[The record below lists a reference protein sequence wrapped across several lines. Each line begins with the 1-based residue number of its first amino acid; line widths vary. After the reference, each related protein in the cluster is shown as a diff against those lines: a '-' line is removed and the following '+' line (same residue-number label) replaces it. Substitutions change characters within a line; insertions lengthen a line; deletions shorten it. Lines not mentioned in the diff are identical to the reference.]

1 MKDNLIEEILHKIG
15 IGKAT
20 KKETEQLTLVYGLPT
35 KIMRQRKKLRMSRR
49 ELANKIGTLESVI
62 RGLEEARII
71 PEKDAVL
78 DLEKALGI
86 PLYTEHKHVIQ
97 KMKKHHA
104 KVQKKI
110 LTTKYMDKLETKFF
124 PKIREKY
131 KEKARRANTRTKTE
145 PTKKTEKKKTPA
157 RKGTAKR
164 AKPKSLAVKK
174 TTRKKRVPHAPAPK
188 QNADIQKKL
197 IKGIHDT
204 LDMLAERNAATSL
217 KNVAS
222 ALDVTQQEVIEEI
235 GNVITQDD
243 FKMPKGT
250 SILIEGP
257 IESQKETFTQEIIQ
271 HHLAQTQK
279 VAYISYDPET
289 DTAGLENTTYLTTG
303 LAGKLNETNIKLT
316 DLLQDNP
323 ELMVIDVINRFLSG
337 EERDEAVRFISA
349 NIDKMKRK
357 NTTSIF
363 LLHSS
368 IVDSRQLA
376 SIETLFDAVITFETK
391 QNTRGEVES
400 YYKIKRFK
408 GLNIK
413 PQLKKYKPRILQKQT
428 EQKMQETPHE
438 NIVTPPKPI
447 QKAREKAPP
456 LEIPIQSY
464 TSGGIPKDIPNG
476 LQSVDDQVREIRQE
490 IREEKLVGNI
500 DKLLSVLSQKSEIN
514 LSKSTEQEIVEE
526 IGNLITQDDFKM
538 PKGTS
543 ILIEGP
549 IESQKETFTQE
560 IIQHHLAQTQ
570 KVAYISYDPQTE
582 TYNIKDNGL
591 VLAPAGE
598 INETNLTISEQVSE
612 DPVLLVANVLNV
624 LLPKY
629 NIEEITKFTSYNL
642 SKLKKSAITSIFTL
656 DDEITSVGEKSALE
670 TLFDAIISFETK
682 QNARGEVES
691 YYKIK
696 RYKGLN
702 TKPQL
707 KKYKPQTHMAKTKKD
722 AEKPLE
728 APLVVE
734 GLAPESASISPTLM
748 MKLPAK
754 IRKEPE
760 EKKQYPQE
768 VETIKIT
775 TGLDQLYQVI
785 RDKKTIRIDAAAKAL
800 QVDEGTIETWANI
813 LEKQNLVKIRYPSF
827 GKTIISVIR

>member
-97 KMKKHHA
+97 KMKRHHA

-131 KEKARRANTRTKTE
+131 KEKARRANTSTKTE

-279 VAYISYDPET
+279 VAYISYDP
-289 DTAGLENTTYLTTG
+289 
-303 LAGKLNETNIKLT
+303 
-316 DLLQDNP
+316 
-323 ELMVIDVINRFLSG
+323 
-337 EERDEAVRFISA
+337 
-349 NIDKMKRK
+349 
-357 NTTSIF
+357 
-363 LLHSS
+363 
-368 IVDSRQLA
+368 
-376 SIETLFDAVITFETK
+376 
-391 QNTRGEVES
+391 
-400 YYKIKRFK
+400 
-408 GLNIK
+408 
-413 PQLKKYKPRILQKQT
+413 
-428 EQKMQETPHE
+428 
-438 NIVTPPKPI
+438 
-447 QKAREKAPP
+447 
-456 LEIPIQSY
+456 
-464 TSGGIPKDIPNG
+464 
-476 LQSVDDQVREIRQE
+476 
-490 IREEKLVGNI
+490 
-500 DKLLSVLSQKSEIN
+500 
-514 LSKSTEQEIVEE
+514 
-526 IGNLITQDDFKM
+526 
-538 PKGTS
+538 
-543 ILIEGP
+543 
-549 IESQKETFTQE
+549 
-560 IIQHHLAQTQ
+560 
-570 KVAYISYDPQTE
+570 QTE

-612 DPVLLVANVLNV
+612 DPLLLVANVLNV

-696 RYKGLN
+696 RFKGLN
-702 TKPQL
+702 IKPQL

-734 GLAPESASISPTLM
+734 GLAPESASTPQQRHCKLM
-748 MKLPAK
+748 RARSKPGQTYWK
-754 IRKEPE
+754 S
-760 EKKQYPQE
+760 
-768 VETIKIT
+768 
-775 TGLDQLYQVI
+775 
-785 RDKKTIRIDAAAKAL
+785 KTSSK
-800 QVDEGTIETWANI
+800 
-813 LEKQNLVKIRYPSF
+813 
-827 GKTIISVIR
+827 